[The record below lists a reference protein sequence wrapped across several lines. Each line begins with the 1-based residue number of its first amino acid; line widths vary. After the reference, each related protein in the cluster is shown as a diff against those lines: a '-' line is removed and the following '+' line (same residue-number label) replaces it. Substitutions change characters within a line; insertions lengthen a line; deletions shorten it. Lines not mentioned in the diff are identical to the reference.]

1 MIQAWHDSVN
11 PLQYLYG
18 SLMSRKLHFVEL
30 TDEERAELEELVSVS
45 NHSAQ
50 KLTRARILLKS
61 DKGWSDPK
69 ITDTLDGGT
78 SDLHI
83 I

>member
-11 PLQYLYG
+11 PLQYLYD

-30 TDEERAELEELVSVS
+30 TDEERAELEELVSVG

-61 DKGWSDPK
+61 DKGWS
-69 ITDTLDGGT
+69 IVF
-78 SDLHI
+78 S
-83 I
+83 